1 MNQISFVT
9 LDPSH
14 CYNHKNQLHI
24 GWKTFFI
31 FLLWSWLY
39 AECQNPVVEE
49 SDDDMDE
56 DIHAQGATNAAE
68 EEEFDE
74 IVESDIELEGE
85 IVEADNDPPQKVT

>member
-1 MNQISFVT
+1 MSQISFVT
-9 LDPSH
+9 LDQSH
-14 CYNHKNQLHI
+14 CYNHKTNYILVGKH
-24 GWKTFFI
+24 FFI

-68 EEEFDE
+68 EQEFDE

>member
-1 MNQISFVT
+1 M
-9 LDPSH
+9 
-14 CYNHKNQLHI
+14 
-24 GWKTFFI
+24 
-31 FLLWSWLY
+31 Y

-56 DIHAQGATNAAE
+56 DIHAHGATNAAE
-68 EEEFDE
+68 EQEFDE